1 MHVMTKYLDTRAAA
15 ISALQD
21 FSLMES
27 LAELPAEELAGQMRA
42 DLTAP
47 ASPRLDGMPGWNDPK
62 AGEARVCATLDK
74 IDFLSER
81 RRQAREYLDWF
92 LPAWA
97 RLTDDERFV
106 LETFFLSEG
115 SQEEAIATIS
125 YRFYV
130 ERPTVYKRKN
140 RALQRL
146 AKALYGV

>member
-1 MHVMTKYLDTRAAA
+1 MCDA
-15 ISALQD
+15 
-21 FSLMES
+21 
-27 LAELPAEELAGQMRA
+27 
-42 DLTAP
+42 
-47 ASPRLDGMPGWNDPK
+47 
-62 AGEARVCATLDK
+62 DK

-125 YRFYV
+125 DRFYV